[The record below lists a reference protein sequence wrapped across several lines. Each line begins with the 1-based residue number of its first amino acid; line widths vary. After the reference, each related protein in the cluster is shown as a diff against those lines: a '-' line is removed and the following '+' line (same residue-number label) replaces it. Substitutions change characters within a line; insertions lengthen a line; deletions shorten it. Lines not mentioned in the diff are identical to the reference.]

1 MGTALKIRE
10 TDVKRAILQY
20 LRLRGFRA
28 WVRNVGGAY
37 GLQFVRFAEPGQAD
51 IWGYEPGTARHLE
64 IEVKRPGSHTE
75 SKRAALQR
83 AWLEQ
88 CRRDNVIAFQ
98 AASVEEADA
107 QLAEFGFPRR
117 LLV

>member
-1 MGTALKIRE
+1 VKPALRE
-10 TDVKRAILQY
+10 TDVKRAILQH

-37 GLQFVRFAEPGQAD
+37 GLQFVRFGEPGQAD

-64 IEVKRPGSHTE
+64 VEVKRPGARTHP
-75 SKRAALQR
+75 KRAALQH

-88 CRRDNVIAFQ
+88 CQRDGVIAFQ
-98 AASVEEADA
+98 AASVEEAE
-107 QLAEFGFPRR
+107 QRLAELGYPKR
-117 LLV
+117 LLI